1 MKFNKP
7 KFWDDKVGLIA
18 ILLYPASLFVLLLIF
33 LKRKIIKTKKLD
45 ISVICV
51 GNIYLGGTGKTPTS
65 LFLANELNKLGRKS
79 VIIRKFY
86 KNHIDEHR
94 LIKENFTDLIVDK
107 NRINGL
113 KNAINNNFNTA
124 ILDDGL
130 QDYKVKKNLSIVCF
144 NENQLVGNGLI
155 IPSGPLRESLG
166 CLKNVDIILINGE
179 KNKNFEEK
187 LLNINKNLEFFY
199 SYYKPI
205 NLEKFRNRKLLAI
218 AGIGNPENFFKLIEE
233 NGLMIEKKLIYPD
246 HYKFSKKEFKKII
259 DEAEN
264 KNYKIIMTEKDYY
277 KIKDFK
283 FDKIDYLKISLEVN
297 KKEEFI
303 NKVNKL
309 ND

>member
-1 MKFNKP
+1 M
-7 KFWDDKVGLIA
+7 
-18 ILLYPASLFVLLLIF
+18 
-33 LKRKIIKTKKLD
+33 
-45 ISVICV
+45 
-51 GNIYLGGTGKTPTS
+51 
-65 LFLANELNKLGRKS
+65 
-79 VIIRKFY
+79 
-86 KNHIDEHR
+86 
-94 LIKENFTDLIVDK
+94 VDK

-155 IPSGPLRESLG
+155 IPSGPLRERLG

-179 KNKNFEEK
+179 KNKNFAEK